1 MPISAGFPALG
12 GTPEAPGAVVVP
24 LELGLELTHLRLV
37 LDEEEGADLLSG
49 HLRTGQPDVL

>member
-1 MPISAGFPALG
+1 ME
-12 GTPEAPGAVVVP
+12 PEAPEAVVVP